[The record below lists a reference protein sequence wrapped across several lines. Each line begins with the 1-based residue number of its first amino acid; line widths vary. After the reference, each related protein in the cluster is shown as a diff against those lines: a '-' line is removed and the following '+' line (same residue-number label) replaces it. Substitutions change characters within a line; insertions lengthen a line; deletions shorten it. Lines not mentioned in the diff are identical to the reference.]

1 MTAATPIFL
10 FTIVPATPG
19 IASFSI
25 AIQLNP
31 GPSLRLFF
39 RIATHSAV
47 AIAETLT
54 KDTMQKVKFFK
65 SIESELTALEKEINA
80 WIKTT
85 GAKVISIH
93 GNIAP
98 QTAVSQAP
106 MGTFSSSDVLIV
118 IHYETTDAS

>member
-1 MTAATPIFL
+1 
-10 FTIVPATPG
+10 
-19 IASFSI
+19 
-25 AIQLNP
+25 
-31 GPSLRLFF
+31 
-39 RIATHSAV
+39 
-47 AIAETLT
+47 
-54 KDTMQKVKFFK
+54 MQKVKFFK

-80 WIKTT
+80 WIKNT

-118 IHYETTDAS
+118 IHYESTDAS